1 MKKIER
7 KYLIGGGIAVVAL
20 VLIAGIMIKQKRTGK
35 PAPLV
40 KITGEIGSISND
52 KSSITVKTEI
62 ITYTA
67 NMAAVKTLKNSAGEK
82 ISIDDIKTGDK
93 IELRTR
99 TNIEGGKITEINVY
113 SLKDLS
119 ISSSDTGAKLET
131 TAL

>member
-20 VLIAGIMIKQKRTGK
+20 VLIAGIMIKQKRTVK